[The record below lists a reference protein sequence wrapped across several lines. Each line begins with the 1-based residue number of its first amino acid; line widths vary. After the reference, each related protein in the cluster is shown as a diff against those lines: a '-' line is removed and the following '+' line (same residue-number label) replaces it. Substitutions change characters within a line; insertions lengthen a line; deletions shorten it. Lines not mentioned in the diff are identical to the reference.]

1 MDESGWALARRGVRG
16 EKTRPRHVSLGAIG
30 AFRRGNAKCGEKQE
44 QCTDV
49 SRETSQVGLKTPPL
63 SRARQLFFLFSL
75 HRFTGVSQIVVYEKL
90 VCEHEGDFY
99 FTLTFT
105 RCEPPDGVSKRGVF
119 DELSCVKL
127 GEGTLKVRE
136 SLSSPTTF
144 CQSVGCNSLAVSP
157 KKAYLHP

>member
-1 MDESGWALARRGVRG
+1 MYGRFSRNLASRS
-16 EKTRPRHVSLGAIG
+16 KNTP
-30 AFRRGNAKCGEKQE
+30 AF
-44 QCTDV
+44 T
-49 SRETSQVGLKTPPL
+49 
-63 SRARQLFFLFSL
+63 RARQLFFLFSL